1 MLLSA
6 LSCISCVSLLK
17 LPFFLSTK
25 HAKWHKVELKVIDE
39 SQEELSVPQS
49 RDPQTNNCFPL
60 LATGGPPGVIQRRG
74 VGRRNG
80 ENPKAGQTTGAP
92 MFYFMRFMVIVY
104 LSLFVVKVF
113 WL

>member
-49 RDPQTNNCFPL
+49 RDCKQKLFPL
-60 LATGGPPGVIQRRG
+60 LATGGPP
-74 VGRRNG
+74 
-80 ENPKAGQTTGAP
+80 KAGQTTGAP
-92 MFYFMRFMVIVY
+92 RLSFTHFMFFMVKCIGSF
-104 LSLFVVKVF
+104 L
-113 WL
+113 